1 MKKII
6 LATAATLI
14 LAPTLA
20 MAKDGHHDKNNRI
33 DYTGPVEVT
42 SVDTLLTD
50 TSMFTEKN
58 VVVEGSLLRQVKG
71 DTFIFSDGKGEIQVE
86 LDDDII
92 MSQPINETTKVRLF
106 GEYEG
111 GNTPEIEVDR
121 IQIL

>member
-1 MKKII
+1 MKKVI

-20 MAKDGHHDKNNRI
+20 MAKDDDRNHQSTI
-33 DYTGPVEVT
+33 QYTGPVEVVT
-42 SVDTLLTD
+42 VDSLLKD

-58 VVVEGSLLRQVKG
+58 VVVEGVLVRQLKG

-86 LDDDII
+86 LDDDIH
-92 MSQPINETTKVRLF
+92 MTQPIDHTTNVRLF

-121 IQIL
+121 IQVL

>member
-1 MKKII
+1 MKKVI

-20 MAKDGHHDKNNRI
+20 MAKDDDRNHQSAI
-33 DYTGPVEVT
+33 QYTGPVEVVT
-42 SVDTLLTD
+42 VDSLLKD

-58 VVVEGSLLRQVKG
+58 VVVEGVLVRQLKG

-86 LDDDII
+86 LDDDIQ
-92 MSQPINETTKVRLF
+92 MTQPIDHTTNVRLF

-121 IQIL
+121 IQVL